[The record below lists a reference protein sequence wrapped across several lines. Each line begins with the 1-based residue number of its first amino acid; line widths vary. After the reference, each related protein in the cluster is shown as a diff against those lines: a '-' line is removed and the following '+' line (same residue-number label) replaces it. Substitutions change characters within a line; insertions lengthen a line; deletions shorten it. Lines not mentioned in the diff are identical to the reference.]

1 MKSIAVT
8 GYRRILCPID
18 TSECSRS
25 AVREALG
32 LARRFG
38 ATLEV
43 LHVHHV
49 PAYVQ
54 PSILV
59 WAAVGPRPLWE
70 VAEEQAKTEVDQFLS
85 AFSAEDRGALTVSYE
100 VGDAANV
107 IVQRAKTSGVALLVL
122 GTHGRTGARRVVLGS
137 VAERVVRLAPCPV
150 LVVPMSDSGGRD
162 DDRGRAA
169 PEGEPK

>member
-1 MKSIAVT
+1 VT

-18 TSECSRS
+18 TSDPSR
-25 AVREALG
+25 AALLTALS
-32 LARRFG
+32 LARRFA

-43 LHVHHV
+43 LHVHSV

-70 VAEEQAKTEVDQFLS
+70 LAEDQAKAQVERFL
-85 AFSAEDRGALTVSYE
+85 APLSAEDRAAVTVSYE
-100 VGDAANV
+100 VGDASGV
-107 IVQRAKTSGVALLVL
+107 ILQRAKVSGVDLLVL

-150 LVVPMSDSGGRD
+150 LVIPMTEPGERDGSDEHASLNGD
-162 DDRGRAA
+162 A
-169 PEGEPK
+169 K